1 MFTRAVEQ
9 LNIRLGALAGVGTIL
24 LIFSVVPDLLARG
37 LFGTSIYGM
46 AEISIMLL
54 VFIIF
59 LALPAAQVH
68 KEHFYV
74 AVLDALLPEPALLLV
89 KMLRCLASAAVV
101 GLFAWY
107 SINSAWESTLR
118 LEQSYAVIAFPVWPA
133 RIGIACGLTLL
144 TLQFLIDA
152 IAYLRGKTKAEASLV
167 GVE

>member
-1 MFTRAVEQ
+1 MFARAIEQ
-9 LNIRLGALAGVGTIL
+9 LNIRLGALAGLGTIL
-24 LIFSVVPDLLARG
+24 LIFSVVPDLLARS
-37 LFGTSIYGM
+37 LFGTAIYGM
-46 AEISIMLL
+46 AETSIMLL

-74 AVLDALLPEPALLLV
+74 AVLDALLPASALPLV
-89 KMLRCLASAAVV
+89 KMLRCLAAAAVT

-152 IAYLRGKTKAEASLV
+152 VAYLRGNTDAEPAPS
-167 GVE
+167 GAE